1 MFGSVI
7 DKVQSLFSRSFL
19 LGAYFPVLIFAAMNA
34 IIALLGLPEEIVSLA
49 MIKKSWPTDATVQA
63 ALTAWIFISIGV
75 VAYILSSLNELLR
88 RILEGRYLLGLVE
101 HVLLHNVGKRIN
113 NLREQLNQRR
123 QILTLRRRDARI
135 AMRRLETAAALA
147 NPPNRTPAGDH
158 GAVEAAEA
166 ALNAAASMLASDIQF
181 SNRLDQAV
189 AAAEAALRAN
199 RTKEPGN

>member
-101 HVLLHNVGKRIN
+101 YVSCG
-113 NLREQLNQRR
+113 QRR
-123 QILTLRRRDARI
+123 QTYQQSPRAVEPATADFDAAPTRRADRN
-135 AMRRLETAAALA
+135 EK
-147 NPPNRTPAGDH
+147 AGD
-158 GAVEAAEA
+158 GRCPGQPADSELPPGTMVPSRPPRPRLTPPPACWQAT
-166 ALNAAASMLASDIQF
+166 
-181 SNRLDQAV
+181 SNFRIRWTRPSPRLRP
-189 AAAEAALRAN
+189 L
-199 RTKEPGN
+199 